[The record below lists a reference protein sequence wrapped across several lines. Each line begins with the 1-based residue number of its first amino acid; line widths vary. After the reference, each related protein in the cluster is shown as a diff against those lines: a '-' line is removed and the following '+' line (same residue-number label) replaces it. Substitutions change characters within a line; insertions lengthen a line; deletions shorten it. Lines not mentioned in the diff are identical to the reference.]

1 MTTPAPNNPPFPPA
15 PPSVPTPAGGT
26 PAVLS
31 RDLADFLVEFSIAL
45 QKHAI
50 YPAGHPL
57 LNSSVE
63 NVVRRLDSLLVD
75 RMSLAIGVARRQL
88 VIEGVATD
96 PSHPLLQELA
106 GKLHRH
112 HLGAVKFTR
121 GIERGELADSL
132 STLGAEGVRGA
143 DPLGLTA
150 AEVSARWCH
159 VRIFPLTYDR
169 LELLDQVPDEAP
181 KDDSQMRASRAAEL
195 WVGLARAALMADTAN
210 DDAAL
215 EPTAVAKAIDEHAR
229 EQAYDQVIVGYLLQ
243 IAQEIKVTQGKEAAA
258 LQRRVSKMVSAL
270 NPETLKRL
278 LDMGGDVQQRRRFVL
293 DAAQGMTVEA
303 VVDLVK
309 AAADAEG
316 QTVSNSFIRMLSKL
330 ALHARADDEGGRR
343 ALAEGALRDQVT
355 RLLGHWSDNDANPT
369 TYRLALEHLSRT
381 APSEASIAIPN
392 FCEPE
397 RLVKMAVE
405 VGATGPKVEHA
416 VEKLA
421 SQGNPHVAALL
432 DVLEGAPDGSPV
444 SETIWQQLVKRET
457 LRQLVSATR
466 VDPVLVERFAKR
478 QGFGAATV
486 LLDSLAAVAESGG
499 KWHDRL
505 VDIIASLGDGAAP
518 AVLIRMRGAPWQ
530 LQRDY
535 LAILARLP
543 TPPRGFDASG
553 FLKHAEPSVRREAA
567 RLLLRM
573 PELRDRSMITAL
585 ADSDDRVLFIA
596 LNAALEHCSGGA
608 ARLIMRRAEQH
619 ELKDSTLRVLGVRAV
634 AAQQTEESLDWL
646 VRRVVTRTRWL
657 KRLKL
662 AARSAE
668 TLAALA
674 AIAGLWRDH
683 PKSATALA
691 LAAKSVDSEVRLAI
705 TAGAVRVHRRE
716 AGSGKREAEGGGT
729 QDSPSPARTLTNSRV
744 EH

>member
-1 MTTPAPNNPPFPPA
+1 
-15 PPSVPTPAGGT
+15 VPTPAGGT

-31 RDLADFLVEFSIAL
+31 RELADFLLEFSIAL

-50 YPAGHPL
+50 YPVGHPL
-57 LNSSVE
+57 LSGAVE
-63 NVVRRLDSLLVD
+63 GVGRRLDSLLVE

-112 HLGAVKFTR
+112 HLGAVKFSR
-121 GIERGELADSL
+121 GIDRAELADSL
-132 STLGAEGVRGA
+132 ATLGAEGAKGA
-143 DPLGLTA
+143 PPLGLTA
-150 AEVSARWCH
+150 ADVSARWKH

-169 LELLDQVPDEAP
+169 LELLDDDPNEPPKDEA
-181 KDDSQMRASRAAEL
+181 QMRASRAAEL
-195 WVGLARAALMADTAN
+195 WVGLARAALMADTGN
-210 DDAAL
+210 DDTAL
-215 EPTAVAKAIDEHAR
+215 EPSAVAKAIDEHAR

-243 IAQEIKVTQGKEAAA
+243 IAEEIKVSQGKEAIA

-278 LDMGGDVQQRRRFVL
+278 LDMGGDVHQRRRFVL

-309 AAADAEG
+309 AAAEAE
-316 QTVSNSFIRMLSKL
+316 QRQVSNSFIRMLSKL
-330 ALHARADDEGGRR
+330 ALHARKNEEGNRR
-343 ALAEGALRDQVT
+343 ALAEGALRDQVS
-355 RLLGHWSDNDANPT
+355 RLLGQWSDNDPNPT
-369 TYRLALEHLSRT
+369 SYRMALEHVSRT

-405 VGATGPKVEHA
+405 VGVGGAKVDVA

-432 DVLEGAPDGSPV
+432 DMLDAAPEASPV
-444 SETIWQQLVKRET
+444 ADGIWMQLVKRET

-478 QGFGAATV
+478 QGSGAATV
-486 LLDSLAAVAESGG
+486 LLDALAAVQEG

-505 VDIIASLGDGAAP
+505 VDIVAALGDGAAP
-518 AVLIRMRGAPWQ
+518 AVLIRMRGAPWN

-535 LAILARLP
+535 LAILSRMP
-543 TPPRGFDASG
+543 TPPRGFDATG

-567 RLLLRM
+567 RLCLKM
-573 PELRDRSMITAL
+573 AELRERTMITAL
-585 ADSDDRVLFIA
+585 ADTDDRVLFIA
-596 LNAALEHCSGGA
+596 LNGAMEHCSGGA
-608 ARLIMRRAEQH
+608 ARLIMRRMDQGEF
-619 ELKDSTLRVLGVRAV
+619 KDATLRVLAVRAI
-634 AAQQTEESLDWL
+634 ATQQTEESLEWL

-662 AARSAE
+662 VARSSEA
-668 TLAALA
+668 LAALA

-683 PKSATALA
+683 PKAATALA
-691 LAAKSVDSEVRLAI
+691 LAAKSADSEVRLAI
-705 TAGAVRVHRRE
+705 TAGAVRVHNRE
-716 AGSGKREAEGGGT
+716 GARDGRSKVSG
-729 QDSPSPARTLTNSRV
+729 PSNV
-744 EH
+744 

>member
-1 MTTPAPNNPPFPPA
+1 VPAA
-15 PPSVPTPAGGT
+15 AGGA

-57 LNSSVE
+57 LTNSVE
-63 NVVRRLDSLLVD
+63 NVARRLDSLLVE

-96 PSHPLLQELA
+96 PEHPLLQELA

-112 HLGAVKFTR
+112 HLGAVKFSR
-121 GIERGELADSL
+121 GIDRVELADSL
-132 STLGAEGVRGA
+132 VTLGAEGARGA
-143 DPLGLTA
+143 APLGLTA
-150 AEVSARWCH
+150 ADVSARWHH

-169 LELLDQVPDEAP
+169 LELLDQEPDEVP
-181 KDDSQMRASRAAEL
+181 KDDSAMRASRAAEL
-195 WVGLARAALMADTAN
+195 WVGLARAALMADTSN
-210 DDAAL
+210 DDTEL

-243 IAQEIKVTQGKEAAA
+243 IAEEIKVTQGKEAAA
-258 LQRRVSKMVSAL
+258 LQRRVSRMVSAL

-278 LDMGGDVQQRRRFVL
+278 LDMGGDVHQRRRFVL

-303 VVDLVK
+303 IVDLVK

-330 ALHARADDEGGRR
+330 ALHARVDDEGSRHR
-343 ALAEGALRDQVT
+343 LAEGALRDQVV
-355 RLLGHWSDNDANPT
+355 RLLGQWSNQDPNPAA
-369 TYRLALEHLSRT
+369 YRMALEHLSRT
-381 APSEASIAIPN
+381 APVAASIAIPN

-397 RLVKMAVE
+397 RLVKMALE
-405 VGATGPKVEHA
+405 VAVTGPKVDSA

-421 SQGNPHVAALL
+421 LQGNPHVAALL
-432 DVLEGAPDGSPV
+432 DMLDGAPDGSPV
-444 SETIWQQLVKRET
+444 ADGIWEQLVKRDT
-457 LRQLVSATR
+457 LRVLVSATR

-486 LLDSLAAVAESGG
+486 LLDALAAVQEG

-505 VDIIASLGDGAAP
+505 VDVIASLGDGAAP
-518 AVLIRMRGAPWQ
+518 TVLVRMRGAPWH

-543 TPPRGFDASG
+543 TPPRGFDATS
-553 FLKHAEPSVRREAA
+553 FLKHAEPSVRREAI
-567 RLLLRM
+567 RLLLRV
-573 PELRDRSMITAL
+573 PELRDRAMITAL
-585 ADSDDRVLFIA
+585 ADSDERVLFIA
-596 LNAALEHCSGGA
+596 LNGALEHCSGGA
-608 ARLIMRRAEQH
+608 ARLIMRRVEQR

-634 AAQQTEESLDWL
+634 AALQTEESLEWL

-657 KRLKL
+657 KRLRL
-662 AARSAE
+662 TPRSAE

-683 PKSATALA
+683 PKSATALS
-691 LAAKSVDSEVRLAI
+691 LAAKSAESEVRLAI
-705 TAGAVRVHRRE
+705 TAGAVRVHNRD
-716 AGSGKREAEGGGT
+716 AGRGKRDAGRE
-729 QDSPSPARTLTNSRV
+729 DSASQAPKLTSSQAS
-744 EH
+744 

>member
-1 MTTPAPNNPPFPPA
+1 
-15 PPSVPTPAGGT
+15 VPTPAGGT
-26 PAVLS
+26 PTVLA

-57 LNSSVE
+57 LNTSVE
-63 NVVRRLDSLLVD
+63 GVARRLDSLLVD

-96 PSHPLLQELA
+96 SNHPLLQELA

-121 GIERGELADSL
+121 GVDRVELADSL
-132 STLGAEGVRGA
+132 VTLGAEGVRGA
-143 DPLGLTA
+143 PPLGMTA
-150 AEVSARWCH
+150 GEVSARWNH
-159 VRIFPLTYDR
+159 VKIFPLTYDR
-169 LELLDQVPDEAP
+169 LELLDQEPDEAP
-181 KDDSQMRASRAAEL
+181 KDESAMRASRAAEL
-195 WVGLARAALMADTAN
+195 WVGLARAALMTDTTN
-210 DDAAL
+210 DDAEL

-229 EQAYDQVIVGYLLQ
+229 EQAYDQVVVGYLLQ
-243 IAQEIKVTQGKEAAA
+243 IAEEIKVTQGKEAAA

-278 LDMGGDVQQRRRFVL
+278 LDMGGDTHQRRHFVL

-330 ALHARADDEGGRR
+330 ALHARVDDEGSRR
-343 ALAEGALRDQVT
+343 TLAEDALRDQVV
-355 RLLGHWSDNDANPT
+355 RLLGQWSDQDPNPT
-369 TYRLALEHLSRT
+369 AYRLALEHVSRT
-381 APSEASIAIPN
+381 APAETSIAIPN

-405 VGATGPKVEHA
+405 VGVTGPKVDHA
-416 VEKLA
+416 VDKLA
-421 SQGNPHVAALL
+421 GQGNPHVAALL
-432 DVLEGAPDGSPV
+432 DMLDAAPEGSPV
-444 SETIWQQLVKRET
+444 ADGIWEQLVKRDT

-466 VDPVLVERFAKR
+466 VDSVLVERFAKK

-486 LLDSLAAVAESGG
+486 LLDALAAAQEG

-505 VDIIASLGDGAAP
+505 VDIIAALGDGAAP
-518 AVLIRMRGAPWQ
+518 SVLVRMRGAPWN

-535 LAILARLP
+535 LSILARLP
-543 TPPRGFDASG
+543 TPPPGFDATG
-553 FLKHAEPSVRREAA
+553 FLRHAEPSVRREAA

-573 PELRDRSMITAL
+573 PEFRDRAMITAL
-585 ADSDDRVLFIA
+585 SDSDERVLFIA
-596 LNAALEHCSGGA
+596 LNAAMEHCSGGA

-619 ELKDSTLRVLGVRAV
+619 ELKDATLRVLGVRAV
-634 AAQQTEESLDWL
+634 AAMQTEESLEWL
-646 VRRVVTRTRWL
+646 VRRVVMRTRWL

-662 AARSAE
+662 TPRSAE

-683 PKSATALA
+683 PKSATALT
-691 LAAKSVDSEVRLAI
+691 LAAKSNNSEIRLAI
-705 TAGAVRVHRRE
+705 TAGAVRVHKRDSGTTAGPSE
-716 AGSGKREAEGGGT
+716 AQKPTSSQA
-729 QDSPSPARTLTNSRV
+729 V
-744 EH
+744 

>member
-1 MTTPAPNNPPFPPA
+1 
-15 PPSVPTPAGGT
+15 
-26 PAVLS
+26 VLS
-31 RDLADFLVEFSIAL
+31 RELADFLVEFSIAL

-63 NVVRRLDSLLVD
+63 NVARRLDSLLVE

-112 HLGAVKFTR
+112 HLGAVKFSR
-121 GIERGELADSL
+121 GVDRVELADSL
-132 STLGAEGVRGA
+132 VTLGAEGVRGA
-143 DPLGLTA
+143 PPLGLTA
-150 AEVSARWCH
+150 AEVSARWSH

-169 LELLDQVPDEAP
+169 LELLDQQPEAP
-181 KDDSQMRASRAAEL
+181 KDESAMRASRAAEL

-215 EPTAVAKAIDEHAR
+215 EPSAVAKAIDEHAR

-243 IAQEIKVTQGKEAAA
+243 IAQEIKVAQGKEAVA

-270 NPETLKRL
+270 NPDTLKRL
-278 LDMGGDVQQRRRFVL
+278 LDMGGDTHQRRRFVL

-330 ALHARADDEGGRR
+330 ALHARAADEGSRR
-343 ALAEGALRDQVT
+343 TLAESALRDQVV
-355 RLLGHWSDNDANPT
+355 RLLGQWSDQDPNPT
-369 TYRLALEHLSRT
+369 AYRMALEHLSRT

-405 VGATGPKVEHA
+405 VGVTGPKVDHA
-416 VEKLA
+416 VDKLA

-432 DVLEGAPDGSPV
+432 DMLDAAPEGSPV
-444 SETIWQQLVKRET
+444 ADGIWEQLVRRDT

-466 VDPVLVERFAKR
+466 VDPVLVERFAKK

-486 LLDSLAAVAESGG
+486 LLDALAAVQEG

-505 VDIIASLGDGAAP
+505 VDVVAALGDGAAP
-518 AVLIRMRGAPWQ
+518 TVLVRMRGAPWH

-543 TPPRGFDASG
+543 TPPRGFDATG
-553 FLKHAEPSVRREAA
+553 FLRHAEASVRREAA

-573 PELRDRSMITAL
+573 AEFRDRAMVTAL
-585 ADSDDRVLFIA
+585 ADADDRVVFIA
-596 LNAALEHCSGGA
+596 VNAALEHCSGGA
-608 ARLIMRRAEQH
+608 ARLIMRRIEQG
-619 ELKDSTLRVLGVRAV
+619 EFKDATLRVLGVRAV
-634 AAQQTEESLDWL
+634 AALQTEESLEWL

-662 AARSAE
+662 TTRSSE

-683 PKSATALA
+683 PKSATALS
-691 LAAKSVDSEVRLAI
+691 LAAKSADSEVRLAI
-705 TAGAVRVHRRE
+705 TAGAVRVHKRD
-716 AGSGKREAEGGGT
+716 AGGGKRDAEHDASAAQAQKPTRSHAG
-729 QDSPSPARTLTNSRV
+729 
-744 EH
+744 

>member
-1 MTTPAPNNPPFPPA
+1 VTTPASPQNNPLSPPP
-15 PPSVPTPAGGT
+15 PPSAPTPAGGT
-26 PAVLS
+26 PAPAVLS

-57 LNSSVE
+57 LTGAVE
-63 NVVRRLDSLLVD
+63 GVARRLDSLLVE

-96 PSHPLLQELA
+96 SNHPLLQELA

-121 GIERGELADSL
+121 GVDRVELADAL
-132 STLGAEGVRGA
+132 VTLGAEAARGA
-143 DPLGLTA
+143 APLGMTA
-150 AEVSARWCH
+150 AEVSARWSY
-159 VRIFPLTYDR
+159 VKIFPLTYDR
-169 LELLDQVPDEAP
+169 LELLDQDPDEVP
-181 KDDSQMRASRAAEL
+181 KDESAMRASRAAEL
-195 WVGLARAALMADTAN
+195 WVGLARAALMADTSN
-210 DDAAL
+210 DDAEL

-243 IAQEIKVTQGKEAAA
+243 IAEEIKVSQGKEAVA

-270 NPETLKRL
+270 NPDTLKRL
-278 LDMGGDVQQRRRFVL
+278 LDMGGDTHQRRRFVL

-303 VVDLVK
+303 IVDLVK

-343 ALAEGALRDQVT
+343 TLAEGALRDQVV
-355 RLLGHWSDNDANPT
+355 RLLGQWSDQDPNPT
-369 TYRLALEHLSRT
+369 AYRMALEHLSRT
-381 APSEASIAIPN
+381 APAEASIAIPN

-405 VGATGPKVEHA
+405 VGVTGPKVDHA
-416 VEKLA
+416 VDKLA

-432 DVLEGAPDGSPV
+432 DMLDAAPEASPV
-444 SETIWQQLVKRET
+444 ADGIWEQLVKRDT

-466 VDPVLVERFAKR
+466 VDPVLVERFAKK

-486 LLDSLAAVAESGG
+486 LLDALAAAQEG

-505 VDIIASLGDGAAP
+505 VDIITSLGDGAAP
-518 AVLIRMRGAPWQ
+518 TVLVRMRGAPWN

-535 LAILARLP
+535 LGILARLP
-543 TPPRGFDASG
+543 TPPRGFDATG
-553 FLKHAEPSVRREAA
+553 FLRHAEPSVRREAA

-573 PELRDRSMITAL
+573 AEFRDRAMITAL
-585 ADSDDRVLFIA
+585 ADSDERVLFIA
-596 LNAALEHCSGGA
+596 LNAAMEHCSGGA
-608 ARLIMRRAEQH
+608 GRLIMRRVEQH
-619 ELKDSTLRVLGVRAV
+619 ELKDATLRVLGVRAV
-634 AAQQTEESLDWL
+634 AGLQTEESLEWL

-662 AARSAE
+662 APRSSE
-668 TLAALA
+668 VLAALA

-683 PKSATALA
+683 PKSAIALA
-691 LAAKSVDSEVRLAI
+691 LAGKSADSEVRLAI
-705 TAGAVRVHRRE
+705 TAGAVRVH
-716 AGSGKREAEGGGT
+716 KREGGG
-729 QDSPSPARTLTNSRV
+729 QRV
-744 EH
+744 EGGGGGASQAQKLTSSQAG

>member
-1 MTTPAPNNPPFPPA
+1 
-15 PPSVPTPAGGT
+15 
-26 PAVLS
+26 VLS
-31 RDLADFLVEFSIAL
+31 RELADFLVEFSIAL

-50 YPAGHPL
+50 YPTGHPL
-57 LNSSVE
+57 LTGAVDG
-63 NVVRRLDSLLVD
+63 VTRRLDSLLVD

-112 HLGAVKFTR
+112 HLGAVKFSR
-121 GIERGELADSL
+121 GLDRVELADAL
-132 STLGAEGVRGA
+132 ATLGAEATRDA
-143 DPLGLTA
+143 EPLGLKA
-150 AEVSARWCH
+150 AEVSARWNH

-169 LELLDQVPDEAP
+169 LELLDQRPNEP
-181 KDDSQMRASRAAEL
+181 KDESQMRASRAAEL
-195 WVGLARAALMADTAN
+195 WVGLARAALMADAAN
-210 DDAAL
+210 DDAEL
-215 EPTAVAKAIDEHAR
+215 EPSVVAKAIDEHAR

-243 IAQEIKVTQGKEAAA
+243 IAQEIKVTQGKEAIA
-258 LQRRVSKMVSAL
+258 LQRRVSNMVSAL

-278 LDMGGDVQQRRRFVL
+278 LEMGGDVQQRRRFVL

-316 QTVSNSFIRMLSKL
+316 QAVSNSFIRMLSKL
-330 ALHARADDEGGRR
+330 ALHARADEEGGRR
-343 ALAEGALRDQVT
+343 RLAEGALREQVV
-355 RLLGHWSDNDANPT
+355 RLLGQWSEKDPNPQA
-369 TYRLALEHLSRT
+369 YRLALERMSRT
-381 APSEASIAIPN
+381 APSEVSIAIPN

-397 RLVKMAVE
+397 RLVKMALE
-405 VGATGPKVEHA
+405 VGVTGPKVDHA

-421 SQGNPHVAALL
+421 SQGNPHVAGLL
-432 DVLEGAPDGSPV
+432 DMLDAAPDGSIV
-444 SETIWQQLVKRET
+444 ADAIWEQLVKRET

-466 VDPVLVERFAKR
+466 VDAVLVERFAKR

-486 LLDSLAAVAESGG
+486 LLDALAAVTEG

-505 VDIIASLGDGAAP
+505 VEIIATLGDGAAP
-518 AVLIRMRGAPWQ
+518 GVLIRMRGAHWQ

-543 TPPRGFDASG
+543 TPPRGFDALG
-553 FLKHAEPSVRREAA
+553 FLKHVEPSVRREAA
-567 RLLLRM
+567 RLLLRVPDM
-573 PELRDRSMITAL
+573 RERAMITAL
-585 ADSDDRVLFIA
+585 SDSDERVIFIA

-608 ARLIMRRAEQH
+608 ARLIMRRMEQG
-619 ELKDSTLRVLGVRAV
+619 EYKDSTLRVLGVRAV
-634 AAQQTEESLDWL
+634 AAQQTEESLEWL
-646 VRRVVTRTRWL
+646 VRRVVTRTRWF

-662 AARSAE
+662 NPRSSE

-674 AIAGLWRDH
+674 AIAGLWPEH
-683 PKSATALA
+683 PKAAIALA
-691 LAAKSVDSEVRLAI
+691 LAAKSNDSEVRLAI

-716 AGSGKREAEGGGT
+716 AGGGKGEGRKGEAQEA
-729 QDSPSPARTLTNSRV
+729 SSPARTLDPSPQST
-744 EH
+744 ET

>member
-1 MTTPAPNNPPFPPA
+1 
-15 PPSVPTPAGGT
+15 VPTAAGGT

-57 LNSSVE
+57 LSGAVE
-63 NVVRRLDSLLVD
+63 GVARRLDSLLVD

-96 PSHPLLQELA
+96 PDHPLLQELA

-112 HLGAVKFTR
+112 HLGAVKFSR
-121 GIERGELADSL
+121 GIDRAELADSL
-132 STLGAEGVRGA
+132 VTLGTEAARGA
-143 DPLGLTA
+143 PPLGLTA
-150 AEVSARWCH
+150 ADVSARWTR

-169 LELLDQVPDEAP
+169 LELLDEEPEDVPTDESA
-181 KDDSQMRASRAAEL
+181 MRASRAAEL
-195 WVGLARAALMADTAN
+195 WVGLARAALMADTSN
-210 DDAAL
+210 DDAEL

-243 IAQEIKVTQGKEAAA
+243 IAEEIKVTQGKEAAA

-278 LDMGGDVQQRRRFVL
+278 LDMGGDVHQRRRFVL
-293 DAAQGMTVEA
+293 DSAQGMTVEA
-303 VVDLVK
+303 IVDLVK

-330 ALHARADDEGGRR
+330 ALHARANDEGGRR
-343 ALAEGALRDQVT
+343 TLAEGALRDQVV
-355 RLLGHWSDNDANPT
+355 RLLGQWSDQDPNPAA
-369 TYRLALEHLSRT
+369 YRMALEHLSRT
-381 APSEASIAIPN
+381 APAEASIAIPN

-397 RLVKMAVE
+397 RLVKMAIE
-405 VGATGPKVEHA
+405 VGVTGPKVDHA
-416 VEKLA
+416 VDRLA

-432 DVLEGAPDGSPV
+432 DMLDAAPDGSPV
-444 SETIWQQLVKRET
+444 ADGIWEQLVKRDT

-466 VDPVLVERFAKR
+466 VDPVLVERFAKK

-486 LLDSLAAVAESGG
+486 LLDALAAVQEG

-505 VDIIASLGDGAAP
+505 VDIVAALGDGAAP
-518 AVLIRMRGAPWQ
+518 TVLVRMRAAPWQ

-543 TPPRGFDASG
+543 TPPRGFDATA
-553 FLKHAEPSVRREAA
+553 FLRHAEPSVRREAA
-567 RLLLRM
+567 RLLVRM
-573 PELRDRSMITAL
+573 PEFRDRAMITAL
-585 ADSDDRVLFIA
+585 ADSDERVLFIA
-596 LNAALEHCSGGA
+596 LNAAMEHCSGGA
-608 ARLIMRRAEQH
+608 ARLIMRRVEQH
-619 ELKDSTLRVLGVRAV
+619 ELKDTTLRVLGVRAV
-634 AAQQTEESLDWL
+634 ATLQTEESLEWL

-662 AARSAE
+662 APRSSE

-674 AIAGLWRDH
+674 AVAGLWGNH

-691 LAAKSVDSEVRLAI
+691 LAAKSPNSEVRLAI
-705 TAGAVRVHRRE
+705 TAGAVRVIKHEGGGRR
-716 AGSGKREAEGGGT
+716 AEGGGE
-729 QDSPSPARTLTNSRV
+729 SPGAAGSASQAQKLTNSQAN
-744 EH
+744 

>member
-1 MTTPAPNNPPFPPA
+1 
-15 PPSVPTPAGGT
+15 
-26 PAVLS
+26 LS
-31 RDLADFLVEFSIAL
+31 RELADFLVEFSIAL

-57 LNSSVE
+57 LSGAVE
-63 NVVRRLDSLLVD
+63 NVARRLDSLLVD
-75 RMSLAIGVARRQL
+75 RTSLAIGVARRQL

-96 PSHPLLQELA
+96 PNHPLLQELA
-106 GKLHRH
+106 AKLHRH

-121 GIERGELADSL
+121 GVDRVELADSL
-132 STLGAEGVRGA
+132 VTLGAEGARGA
-143 DPLGLTA
+143 PPLGMTA
-150 AEVSARWCH
+150 AEVSARWSH

-169 LELLDQVPDEAP
+169 LELLDQKPDEAP
-181 KDDSQMRASRAAEL
+181 KDESQMRASRAAEL
-195 WVGLARAALMADTAN
+195 WVGLARAALMADAAS

-270 NPETLKRL
+270 NPDTLKRL
-278 LDMGGDVQQRRRFVL
+278 LDMGGDVHQRRRFVL

-330 ALHARADDEGGRR
+330 ALHARKDEEAKRR
-343 ALAEGALRDQVT
+343 ALAEGALRDQVV
-355 RLLGHWSDNDANPT
+355 RLLGQWSDKDASPT

-381 APSEASIAIPN
+381 GPAEKSIAIPN

-405 VGATGPKVEHA
+405 VGVTGPKVGHA

-432 DVLEGAPDGSPV
+432 DMLDAAPEGSPV
-444 SETIWQQLVKRET
+444 ADEIWEQLVKRDT

-466 VDPVLVERFAKR
+466 VDPELVERFAKR

-486 LLDSLAAVAESGG
+486 LLDALAAVPDG

-505 VDIIASLGDGAAP
+505 VDIVAVLGDGAAP
-518 AVLIRMRGAPWQ
+518 AVLVRMRGAPWQ
-530 LQRDY
+530 RQRDY

-543 TPPRGFDASG
+543 TPPRGVDVSD
-553 FLKHAEPSVRREAA
+553 FLRHPEPSVRREAA

-573 PELRDRSMITAL
+573 PEMRERAMITAL
-585 ADSDDRVLFIA
+585 GDADERVAFIA
-596 LNAALEHCSGGA
+596 LNAALEHCSGAA
-608 ARLIMRRAEQH
+608 ARLIMRRVEQG

-634 AAQQTEESLDWL
+634 AAQRTEESLEWL

-662 AARSAE
+662 APRSSE
-668 TLAALA
+668 VLAALA
-674 AIAGLWRDH
+674 ALAGLWREH

-691 LAAKSVDSEVRLAI
+691 LAAKSTDSEVRLAI
-705 TAGAVRVHRRE
+705 TAGAVRVHKRE
-716 AGSGKREAEGGGT
+716 GSGQRAAGSELPRGAT
-729 QDSPSPARTLTNSRV
+729 
-744 EH
+744 